1 MKVLVTQEFENK
13 LREIKNKSDIMS
25 VMEFVN
31 QLENIKSSKE
41 VKSHYALKKIFN
53 IDDIYVYR
61 INKNLRVFLSFNNEK
76 NGREVLL
83 LVSVSVREMMSN
95 EILHNFFNNHSIEVL
110 NNKLKKIIDLL
121 DQSLFNYSDSCI
133 GASEFKYY
141 RTDANIPVHLYEE
154 LVEVINDINDE
165 VANNNVLKT
174 INKKDI
180 ITILKLLE
188 SNSPIRKLALF
199 NQERHL
205 SELITENYFENLDDS
220 VDYAT
225 QRSFEKLE
233 ELADNARES
242 AEELIKLLN
251 KLLSDLEDLTV

>member
-41 VKSHYALKKIFN
+41 VKSNYALKKIFN

-133 GASEFKYY
+133 GAPEFKYY

-165 VANNNVLKT
+165 VVNNNVLKT

-188 SNSPIRKLALF
+188 SNSPMGKLALF
-199 NQERHL
+199 NQERHI

-225 QRSFEKLE
+225 QRSFEKLG